1 MYFSIFCP
9 IQGRVSNPQRLTY
22 TQILHARVLPYQV
35 KSDKEYKQV
44 EKEKGNIS
52 RSPQLAYNKLT
63 EARGKEK
70 KKKTIQ

>member
-1 MYFSIFCP
+1 M
-9 IQGRVSNPQRLTY
+9 SNTGWDFKPPAANLY
-22 TQILHARVLPYQV
+22 PNIARVLPYKV
-35 KSDKEYKQV
+35 KSDKEYKYV

-70 KKKTIQ
+70 KKEKTIQ